1 LKDIKQPTLILV
13 GEEDQNV
20 TSEISHRQS
29 SEILADGIPDSK
41 LVVLF
46 NERHSYFTNPAEAH
60 RIVRDFIR
68 NWRRERVEPRFRIG
82 GAERVRH
89 GPRQVFNEK
98 AACFRF

>member
-1 LKDIKQPTLILV
+1 LTLNLSLKDIKQPTLILV

-41 LVVLF
+41 LVVLP
-46 NERHSYFTNPAEAH
+46 NERHSYFFTNPAEAH

-68 NWRRERVEPRFRIG
+68 N
-82 GAERVRH
+82 
-89 GPRQVFNEK
+89 
-98 AACFRF
+98 

>member
-41 LVVLF
+41 LVVLP
-46 NERHSYFTNPAEAH
+46 NERHSYFFTNPAEAH

-68 NWRRERVEPRFRIG
+68 N
-82 GAERVRH
+82 
-89 GPRQVFNEK
+89 
-98 AACFRF
+98 